1 MINRRDKKAT
11 AMAPIITTTNNKGK
25 TRQMS
30 VPVTYIGDKKEH
42 NERMQAIIFAESNEE
57 WLPIPEI
64 DKEKYAVGE
73 EQPTAGKGK
82 WILFIKL
89 RAEKKILFFVMDHK
103 NIFFTYFNFFF
114 FNVKYYNLNW
124 NIS

>member
-1 MINRRDKKAT
+1 
-11 AMAPIITTTNNKGK
+11 MAPIITTTNNNKGK

-30 VPVTYIGDKKEH
+30 APVTYIGDKKEH

-57 WLPIPEI
+57 WLPVPDI

-82 WILFIKL
+82 
-89 RAEKKILFFVMDHK
+89 
-103 NIFFTYFNFFF
+103 
-114 FNVKYYNLNW
+114 
-124 NIS
+124 